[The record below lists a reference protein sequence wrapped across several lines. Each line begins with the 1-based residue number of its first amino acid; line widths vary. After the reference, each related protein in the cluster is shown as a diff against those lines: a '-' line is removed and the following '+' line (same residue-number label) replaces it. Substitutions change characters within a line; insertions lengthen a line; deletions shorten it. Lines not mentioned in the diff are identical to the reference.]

1 MAGKIKV
8 ARGSDFA
15 RLVGRNVK
23 AGRTR
28 LGLTQSELAERLG
41 LDNLTISRLETGVQ
55 MPAVERLNEVAIA
68 LQMSLP
74 ILLTDPEKIDVF
86 DGLLAATIK
95 DLPRREKEFVFA
107 FAVQYAQH
115 WRAGTKNGTN
125 A

>member
-1 MAGKIKV
+1 MAGKTKTAKGSDV
-8 ARGSDFA
+8 AR
-15 RLVGRNVK
+15 LIGRNVK

-28 LGLTQSELAERLG
+28 LGLTQSELAEKLG

-55 MPAVERLNEVAIA
+55 MPSIERLNEVAVA

-74 ILLTDPEKIDVF
+74 ILLTDPDRIDVF

-115 WRAGTKNGTN
+115 WRAGSGSRTDS
-125 A
+125 